1 MKIKWLGQ
9 AGLMFDD
16 GERII
21 LVDPYLSDA
30 CLKKN
35 PKSFRRM
42 PIDNAFLNI
51 CPDVIVL
58 THDHLDHTDRETLSH
73 YLLPDSSVTVLAS
86 KNAWENVRSFGG
98 RNNYVMFT
106 RGTVWTHGNIKFTA
120 VKAVHSDIEAIGVI
134 IDDGNKKYYV
144 TGDTLYNEQ
153 IFCDIPEDIDTVFL
167 PINGV
172 GNNMNVVDA
181 KAFAERTG
189 TKNAVPLHFGM
200 FDEIDPC
207 IFDAE
212 NAVIPRIYEEIKLK

>member
-1 MKIKWLGQ
+1 ML
-9 AGLMFDD
+9 
-16 GERII
+16 
-21 LVDPYLSDA
+21 
-30 CLKKN
+30 
-35 PKSFRRM
+35 
-42 PIDNAFLNI
+42 
-51 CPDVIVL
+51 
-58 THDHLDHTDRETLSH
+58 
-73 YLLPDSSVTVLAS
+73 
-86 KNAWENVRSFGG
+86 
-98 RNNYVMFT
+98 
-106 RGTVWTHGNIKFTA
+106 IKFFSA
-120 VKAVHSDIEAIGVI
+120 
-134 IDDGNKKYYV
+134 
-144 TGDTLYNEQ
+144 L